1 MQTQGQGHEADFG
14 MCFYKPRNIRGGQQT
29 LRHGRET
36 RANPPRP
43 QKEPNQTQ
51 PSSLGHRERKLGPRS
66 SQEFVLRQ
74 PQDAGGRGP
83 CWPGAR
89 HAVIFT
95 DVSPA
100 ANQGSPEHR

>member
-36 RANPPRP
+36 RVNPPQP

-51 PSSLGHRERKLGPRS
+51 PSSLPASGTVRENWTRTAHRSLCRS
-66 SQEFVLRQ
+66 SPRTPVDGG
-74 PQDAGGRGP
+74 PAGPGP
-83 CWPGAR
+83 GML
-89 HAVIFT
+89 
-95 DVSPA
+95 
-100 ANQGSPEHR
+100 